1 MNRLPELE
9 ERKPLFI
16 LFVLFLVTNTH
27 KISLKH
33 ALYRLQSLRY
43 VSIFG
48 NGGNLVRLVYG
59 VQRHFQQYFS
69 YIVEVS
75 FIGVVNRSTRI
86 RRKPRTCRSQV
97 NDELYHIMLYR
108 VHVDV
113 NGVRTHN
120 LSGDRH

>member
-16 LFVLFLVTNTH
+16 LFILFLVTNTR

-59 VQRHFQQYFS
+59 V
-69 YIVEVS
+69 
-75 FIGVVNRSTRI
+75 
-86 RRKPRTCRSQV
+86 
-97 NDELYHIMLYR
+97 
-108 VHVDV
+108 
-113 NGVRTHN
+113 
-120 LSGDRH
+120 